1 MAKKE
6 VLPWQ
11 SKALNLISEHLYND
25 HSKVTGEQV
34 RMWLHRKRR
43 LGQPTHS
50 ACYGALIRRAIEM
63 KLLRPTKDF
72 APSTSPSSRSRV
84 RRVYTVGKT
93 RKKAV

>member
-1 MAKKE
+1 MSKKE

-11 SKALNLISEHLYND
+11 SKALNIIAEHLAKD
-25 HSKVTGEQV
+25 HTKVTGEQV

-72 APSTSPSSRSRV
+72 APSESPSSRSRQ
-84 RRVYTVGKT
+84 RRVYSVAKS
-93 RKKAV
+93 RKRAS